1 MNTNPV
7 SRQRKLLI
15 LIVDDNMS
23 FVERMIGLLEEV
35 KNIAYINVAS
45 DYDEASRLLLSEPHD
60 LVLLDIN
67 LPGKSGIALLKK
79 IKSAGGTTK
88 VMMMTNHA
96 EEYYRVLCRELGAD
110 YFLDK
115 SNDFAKV
122 PGIVSHMNGG
132 GDMIVVNNNFV

>member
-1 MNTNPV
+1 MNNNPA
-7 SRQRKLLI
+7 SLKGKLLI
-15 LIVDDNMS
+15 LIVDDNMC

-35 KNIAYINVAS
+35 KNIGYINVAS
-45 DYDEASRLLLSEPHD
+45 DYDEALRLLLSEPHD

-67 LPGKSGIALLKK
+67 LPGKSGIELLKR
-79 IKSAGGTTK
+79 IKSAPGTTK

-96 EEYYRVLCRELGAD
+96 EEYYRLLCRELGAD

-122 PGIVSHMNGG
+122 PGIVSHLNGG
-132 GDMIVVNNNFV
+132 ADTIVANNHFM

>member
-122 PGIVSHMNGG
+122 PGIVSHMDGG

>member
-1 MNTNPV
+1 M
-7 SRQRKLLI
+7 I
-15 LIVDDNMS
+15 LIVDDNMC

-35 KNIAYINVAS
+35 KNIGYINVAS
-45 DYDEASRLLLSEPHD
+45 DYDEACRLLLSEPHD

-67 LPGKSGIALLKK
+67 LPGKNGIEILKK
-79 IKSAGGTTK
+79 VKSSGVATT
-88 VMMMTNHA
+88 VMMMTNHT

-122 PGIVSHMNGG
+122 PGIVSHIDDGIDRM
-132 GDMIVVNNNFV
+132 VVNNNFG